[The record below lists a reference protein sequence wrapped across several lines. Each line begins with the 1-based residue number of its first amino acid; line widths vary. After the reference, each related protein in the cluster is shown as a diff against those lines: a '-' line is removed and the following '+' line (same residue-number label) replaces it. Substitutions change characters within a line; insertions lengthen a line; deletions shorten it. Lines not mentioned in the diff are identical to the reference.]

1 MYKVIIVEDDKMVAA
16 INRQYVEM
24 NPAFCV
30 TGIFSNG
37 RDALQYLEKHPVNL
51 VILDYYMPMMDGREF
66 LRELKGMEQRPN
78 VIMVT
83 AANEAD
89 TVRDLL
95 DSGVTDYLV
104 KPFDY
109 MRFEQALKRF
119 IRSRDMWGGSSAS
132 MSQDEVDRIQFS
144 GEPKRDS
151 GKQLQKGMQEHTLE
165 TIRRYMRENKEHS
178 FTSEEIA
185 ARVRLSRV
193 TVRRYLNYLTDIHE
207 IASSVDYQTGGRPSI
222 KYQYIYNT
230 YNL

>member
-1 MYKVIIVEDDKMVAA
+1 MYQVIIVEDDKMVAA
-16 INRQYVEM
+16 INRHYVEL

-30 TGIFSNG
+30 AGIFSNG
-37 RDALQYLEKHPVNL
+37 RDALQFLEKRSVDL
-51 VILDYYMPMMDGREF
+51 VILDYYMPLMDGREF

-83 AANEAD
+83 AANEID
-89 TVRDLL
+89 TVQQLL

-104 KPFDY
+104 KPFEY

-119 IRSRDMWGGSSAS
+119 IQKRNMWGKSSIS
-132 MSQDEVDRIQFS
+132 MSQDEVDRVLFS
-144 GEPKRDS
+144 GEARHD
-151 GKQLQKGMQEHTLE
+151 GRKQLQKGLQEQTLE
-165 TIRRYMRENKEHS
+165 MIRRYMRENKERS

-185 ARVRLSRV
+185 AQIRLSRV

-222 KYQYIYNT
+222 KYQY
-230 YNL
+230 L